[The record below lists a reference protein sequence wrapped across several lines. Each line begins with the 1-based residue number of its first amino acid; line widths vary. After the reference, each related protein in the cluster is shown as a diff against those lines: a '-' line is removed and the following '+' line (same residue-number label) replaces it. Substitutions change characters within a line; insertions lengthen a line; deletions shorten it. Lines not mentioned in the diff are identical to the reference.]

1 VARGFI
7 DVHRRLTARVGGGGS
22 IDECL
27 GILARATAEFLD
39 ADIGAILLLDER
51 RPVVRL
57 RVVQG
62 ARSPRWR
69 EGLDIPL
76 DGTLN
81 GAAIRTGAVQRVDD
95 WQLET
100 GRVAADVRAVVAA
113 EDVRSLMV
121 APLLTESGVVGT
133 LAAARRTVR
142 PFGEDADFLLQL
154 LADQAALQRG
164 LAERLIGEID
174 RLASAAMTGRT
185 RTRGDVGAGRRG

>member
-1 VARGFI
+1 
-7 DVHRRLTARVGGGGS
+7 
-22 IDECL
+22 
-27 GILARATAEFLD
+27 
-39 ADIGAILLLDER
+39 
-51 RPVVRL
+51 VRL